1 MYRVLILV
9 GLLFGSPQVV
19 LSTDRLGEVD
29 LLVAAHEAAVNRF
42 FETPLPKTPTTAELI
57 RRNEAWPGWRYIPRF
72 VELAEDKPDD
82 EAAFRCCQWIIDRTG
97 NVGNRAMFEADQK
110 AWTILAAHHTERE
123 DLPMLCLR
131 AVQYLGPAQERFL
144 RGLLNRPDL
153 SRERMGF
160 ATVALAELLAQKH
173 DTIEMLERRRG
184 KPQDELTDY
193 FLQRESP
200 D

>member
-1 MYRVLILV
+1 
-9 GLLFGSPQVV
+9 
-19 LSTDRLGEVD
+19 
-29 LLVAAHEAAVNRF
+29 
-42 FETPLPKTPTTAELI
+42 
-57 RRNEAWPGWRYIPRF
+57 
-72 VELAEDKPDD
+72 
-82 EAAFRCCQWIIDRTG
+82 
-97 NVGNRAMFEADQK
+97 MFEADQK

-193 FLQRESP
+193 FFAARVSRLREGFDSGERCEVQSGRHSIVSRGASALRGCSRDDLVAPFSGSQESRRESQKESARP
-200 D
+200 GASHGRFGIAQCRG